1 MYHKLNEGGGNN
13 DSSHCSYP
21 YILCIQC
28 RLYICILGLYCRSP
42 THSFKFQIQIWN
54 PTNWVVTET
63 YKVYKTEFF
72 LMNFNVLNWTL
83 LYTVQYR
90 TKVPYWCNV
99 PYWYNVPYWCIV
111 PYWYNV
117 PYWCIVP
124 YCIYCDVLYCL
135 VLNCILLY
143 LAVLQCNALN
153 WTEPYCILYCYVLYF
168 NLSF

>member
-1 MYHKLNEGGGNN
+1 MWLITLFVNMYQKLN
-13 DSSHCSYP
+13 SYP
-21 YILCIQC
+21 CVLCIQC

-111 PYWYNV
+111 PN
-117 PYWCIVP
+117 
-124 YCIYCDVLYCL
+124 CIYCDVLYCL

>member
-90 TKVPYWCNV
+90 TKVPY
-99 PYWYNVPYWCIV
+99 
-111 PYWYNV
+111 
-117 PYWCIVP
+117 
-124 YCIYCDVLYCL
+124 CIYCDVLYCL